1 LEKDAPGIKV
11 NYFKNVTGASDYN
24 KVATWLQKNRDAK
37 HTSSIKCIV
46 EINDLT
52 QLETQLYRFQKA
64 YPDIN
69 FCLVNIVEV
78 GHSYEFIINNV
89 RSAQLENEF
98 MAITKLDTCDIS
110 LQEICALIEMGHRCS
125 FFSGMVNTNEG
136 LYYSRVDQLVS
147 HIVSIAEKQKDL

>member
-1 LEKDAPGIKV
+1 
-11 NYFKNVTGASDYN
+11 
-24 KVATWLQKNRDAK
+24 
-37 HTSSIKCIV
+37 
-46 EINDLT
+46 
-52 QLETQLYRFQKA
+52 
-64 YPDIN
+64 
-69 FCLVNIVEV
+69 
-78 GHSYEFIINNV
+78 
-89 RSAQLENEF
+89 